1 MGSRVISR
9 MVLLAREMF
18 YRKKC
23 SLGVGPPRLSNHRG
37 LQPQVCSAYPVSAT
51 GWKCPLI
58 HSAHLSP
65 SELQMEQSTPN
76 YLSPEEHSRC
86 RSGFSL
92 PGGTQSK
99 ERGSGKSGHKPVAS
113 DLLSAS
119 SNSDTHGPAMLPKA
133 LQQQLPPRGPLPKG
147 QPPWSL
153 NRDVTSS
160 ERPSWPTAARGVPG
174 SLSATSPW
182 PVGLA
187 DSSCSAFLSCFCF
200 LFLLYFVFFF
210 AAAEDQQHQ
219 SGRSRCCGMSRAL
232 TSLSLNSAPLILNNC
247 ILHWDSSRIPNKTQ

>member
-187 DSSCSAFLSCFCF
+187 DSSCSAFFSCFCF
-200 LFLLYFVFFF
+200 LFLLYFVFF

-232 TSLSLNSAPLILNNC
+232 TILSLNSAPLILNNC